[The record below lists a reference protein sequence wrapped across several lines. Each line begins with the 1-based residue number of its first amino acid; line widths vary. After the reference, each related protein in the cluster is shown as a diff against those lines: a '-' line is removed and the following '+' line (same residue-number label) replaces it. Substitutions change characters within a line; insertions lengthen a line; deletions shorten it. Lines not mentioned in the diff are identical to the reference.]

1 MSASKAL
8 LKEAQAAI
16 RSGQFQKAEPLLRSA
31 LAADPAFGEARYE
44 LGNTLLHLGRA
55 ADAVIE
61 LEVVSAQVPNN
72 AAVWLRLGDA
82 RFAQTR
88 LDKAAVCYR
97 RVIALDPSIVSA
109 HNNLGNALLSLGLER
124 DAAQSYREAARL
136 APNRPEPWNN
146 LGVALMGIDDFA
158 EAAEAFGKAAN
169 LQPGFAAAWTNLATA
184 LDRLG
189 RHQDALAPANKA
201 LELSPQLPEAHNIL
215 GNVLSTLGKRAE
227 ARESYGR
234 ATALRP
240 AYIEAHLNLAR
251 LALEEGNAD
260 LAMRHARHALKHR
273 PDSAPALDALGIAL
287 AALGQTEEAIRHH
300 EQAAARNPKFAD
312 AFVNLG
318 NALTACARISEA
330 KTAYKR
336 ALALDSADIVNTQ
349 NYLMCLNYDEA
360 TDGDALYR
368 EHRRF
373 GDYQEKR
380 ISPVPLPARPKDLPK
395 PLRLGFVSADF
406 RRHSVAYFLEPLLE
420 ALDPALVQIYL
431 YADVANPDEV
441 SERLKSHAQAWRDLR
456 GLSDEAAASL
466 VRDDGIHILIDLA
479 GHTAGNRLGLFVL
492 KPAHVQAT
500 WLGYPATTGLS
511 RIDWRLTD
519 AIADPLDGNHAEG
532 LMRLSHFLCY
542 RPDDG
547 APEPAEPPVLQNGF
561 VTFGSF
567 NALAKLGERDL
578 TLMARILNRIPEARL
593 MLKARPLADD
603 GVKKRLFVRLG
614 HHGIDPGRVD
624 LVGRTP
630 DAGGHLAHYAKIDI
644 ALDPVHYNGTATT
657 CEALWMGLPV
667 VTLHGNRHA
676 SCVGASLLTSAN
688 LPQTI
693 AEDEAAYVAIAV
705 KLAADP
711 KALAENR
718 AQQRAILKSSP
729 LLDKAAFAQD
739 FTEAL
744 KRMWPKPLP
753 ARK

>member
-1 MSASKAL
+1 MKAPKL
-8 LKEAQAAI
+8 AQAFQLYGQGRLDDAKTHAAQYLDANPNDAEAQYLLGGIAFAQGHNQEAG
-16 RSGQFQKAEPLLRSA
+16 RLFRAVLEGGFTSAELLFNLAEVSSA
-31 LAADPAFGEARYE
+31 LEKSSDAQAFYE
-44 LGNTLLHLGRA
+44 QAL
-55 ADAVIE
+55 
-61 LEVVSAQVPNN
+61 
-72 AAVWLRLGDA
+72 
-82 RFAQTR
+82 
-88 LDKAAVCYR
+88 
-97 RVIALDPSIVSA
+97 ALDPKLAAA
-109 HNNLGNALLSLGLER
+109 HQRLGLLASRQGRFEDAVGHLQQAFFLTPDAATANNLGAVLQHAERLGEAEVWYRQSLTI
-124 DAAQSYREAARL
+124 DPHHAKAID
-136 APNRPEPWNN
+136 N
-146 LGVALMGIDDFA
+146 LGGLMQLAGRLSDAVECHENAIAIDP
-158 EAAEAFGKAAN
+158 K
-169 LQPGFAAAWTNLATA
+169 
-184 LDRLG
+184 
-189 RHQDALAPANKA
+189 LAPAR
-201 LELSPQLPEAHNIL
+201 
-215 GNVLSTLGKRAE
+215 V
-227 ARESYGR
+227 
-234 ATALRP
+234 
-240 AYIEAHLNLAR
+240 NLAN
-251 LALEEGNAD
+251 AFMAEG
-260 LAMRHARHALKHR
+260 RI
-273 PDSAPALDALGIAL
+273 PAAL
-287 AALGQTEEAIRHH
+287 AALRWAQVME
-300 EQAAARNPKFAD
+300 
-312 AFVNLG
+312 
-318 NALTACARISEA
+318 
-330 KTAYKR
+330 KTAR
-336 ALALDSADIVNTQ
+336 TASQ

-420 ALDPALVQIYL
+420 SLDPALVQIYL

-466 VRDDGIHILIDLA
+466 VREDGIHLLIDLA

-532 LMRLSHFLCY
+532 LMRLSRFLCY
-542 RPDDG
+542 RPDDS
-547 APEPAEPPVLQNGF
+547 APKPAEPPVLQNGF

-578 TLMARILNRIPEARL
+578 TLMARILNRVPEARL

-657 CEALWMGLPV
+657 CEALWMGVPV
-667 VTLHGNRHA
+667 VTLQGNRHA
-676 SCVGASLLTSAN
+676 SRVGASLLTSAN

-711 KALAENR
+711 MALAENR
-718 AQQRAILKSSP
+718 AKQRAILKSSP
-729 LLDKAAFAQD
+729 LLDKAAFAKD
-739 FTEAL
+739 FMRAL
-744 KRMWPKPLP
+744 ADMWPKPLP
-753 ARK
+753 VRK

>member
-1 MSASKAL
+1 MKAPKL
-8 LKEAQAAI
+8 AQAFQLYGQGRLDDAKAHAAQYLDANPNDAEAQYLLGGIAFAQGHNQEAG
-16 RSGQFQKAEPLLRSA
+16 RLFRAVLEGGFTSAELLFNLAEVLSA
-31 LAADPAFGEARYE
+31 LEKSSDAQAFYE
-44 LGNTLLHLGRA
+44 QAL
-55 ADAVIE
+55 
-61 LEVVSAQVPNN
+61 
-72 AAVWLRLGDA
+72 
-82 RFAQTR
+82 
-88 LDKAAVCYR
+88 
-97 RVIALDPSIVSA
+97 ALDPKLAAA
-109 HNNLGNALLSLGLER
+109 HQRLGLLASRQGRFEDAVGHLQQAFFLTPDAATANNLGAVLQHAERLGEAEAWYRQSLTI
-124 DAAQSYREAARL
+124 DPHHAKAID
-136 APNRPEPWNN
+136 N
-146 LGVALMGIDDFA
+146 LGGLMQLAGRLSDAVECHENAIAIDP
-158 EAAEAFGKAAN
+158 K
-169 LQPGFAAAWTNLATA
+169 
-184 LDRLG
+184 
-189 RHQDALAPANKA
+189 LAPAR
-201 LELSPQLPEAHNIL
+201 
-215 GNVLSTLGKRAE
+215 V
-227 ARESYGR
+227 
-234 ATALRP
+234 
-240 AYIEAHLNLAR
+240 NLAN
-251 LALEEGNAD
+251 AFMAEG
-260 LAMRHARHALKHR
+260 RI
-273 PDSAPALDALGIAL
+273 PAAL
-287 AALGQTEEAIRHH
+287 AALRWAQVME
-300 EQAAARNPKFAD
+300 
-312 AFVNLG
+312 
-318 NALTACARISEA
+318 
-330 KTAYKR
+330 KTAR
-336 ALALDSADIVNTQ
+336 TASQ

-380 ISPVPLPARPKDLPK
+380 ISPLPLPARPKDLPK

-744 KRMWPKPLP
+744 KRMWP
-753 ARK
+753 